1 MSLVSGWFKMLI
13 DEEVDLVTTVVVTVV
28 GEPALVALNSASSAG
43 ITMKRR
49 LEIYEKINT
58 YHCFSFLV

>member
-1 MSLVSGWFKMLI
+1 MLI
-13 DEEVDLVTTVVVTVV
+13 DEELDLVTTVVVTVV